1 MIERCED
8 RQRKYNGFKNWR
20 FYILIESIPVMLQVS
35 LALLACGLCL
45 QMWSINST
53 VACTLITLITIGGLF
68 YLGIVAAGVSSYECP
83 FQTPVSIALCS
94 LWKTVVPIL
103 PPVIATGTTL
113 YKHLAMPPVATALSH
128 FWGDFLFMCKLF
140 HVWFQCH
147 SFHSHSPVLPVTQH
161 TPPHPVV
168 CLPHTTHLSVTPD
181 TWLTPEALAR
191 IQKGNANDVQCVLW
205 IFQNI
210 TDPEALNAAIR
221 LASIILWFEDGPDAE
236 HPYDQIV
243 TIFNAC
249 FDSGGKVQPGLR
261 DRAYHSA
268 QAILWIRICAMCVSQ
283 GYGAKFPLP
292 IGPCDVISL
301 DDDLED
307 LLRIC
312 GGGDAPQI
320 IYWLYEAFPTLSP
333 GHLQWTSNALLH
345 LFWANRSV
353 PGAFDL
359 VVKYHTRGGWGAISL
374 NTMLNHL
381 LVACILLDWPIEEQV
396 LKVQDKVYVIPYLCP
411 ANCSHCH
418 SPVDTQNRSYLGLT
432 KH

>member
-1 MIERCED
+1 MED
-8 RQRKYNGFKNWR
+8 CAPNCTPSCCYWDNF
-20 FYILIESIPVMLQVS
+20 VQVFSYPTCGNCSAPFFGGLS
-35 LALLACGLCL
+35 LHMQALLC
-45 QMWSINST
+45 
-53 VACTLITLITIGGLF
+53 V
-68 YLGIVAAGVSSYECP
+68 VSMSP
-83 FQTPVSIALCS
+83 SP
-94 LWKTVVPIL
+94 
-103 PPVIATGTTL
+103 
-113 YKHLAMPPVATALSH
+113 
-128 FWGDFLFMCKLF
+128 
-140 HVWFQCH
+140 
-147 SFHSHSPVLPVTQH
+147 HSHNPVLPITQR
-161 TPPHPVV
+161 TPQPGCATPHLVV
-168 CLPHTTHLSVTPD
+168 DLPPTPHLSTTPD
-181 TWLTPEALAR
+181 TPLRFTPEALAR
-191 IQKGNANDVQCVLW
+191 VQKVNANDAQCVLW

-221 LASIILWFEDGPDAE
+221 LTSMILWFEDGPDDE

-283 GYGAKFPLP
+283 EYGARFPLP

-333 GHLQWTSNALLH
+333 GHLHWTSNALLH

-359 VVKYHTRGGWGAISL
+359 IVKYHTRGGWGAISL

-396 LKVQDKVYVIPYLCP
+396 LKIQDKMYVTSYPCP
-411 ANCSHCH
+411 VSCSHCH
-418 SPVDTQNRSYLGLT
+418 LPVDTQNRSCLGLT
-432 KH
+432 KHLSELFIPVTFDAHSSKTFWVT